1 MHILEDKR
9 TLSLFTLL
17 SFLLLLGNK
26 KDTGLQNPCCVC
38 RCYNQWH
45 TLMYLP
51 FCSQH
56 LQFLLCEDLI
66 PYLLVT
72 CLGS

>member
-1 MHILEDKR
+1 
-9 TLSLFTLL
+9 
-17 SFLLLLGNK
+17 
-26 KDTGLQNPCCVC
+26 
-38 RCYNQWH
+38 
-45 TLMYLP
+45 LMYLP